1 MDEIVAEEVAV
12 LAGTSGVPAQVRWR
26 GRRYPVVGRP
36 VPWID
41 RSPWWA
47 WTAERLP
54 QVVEQPMWTVH
65 LAAPDT
71 GDIVEADL
79 SVTAGDWWRL
89 ERIRG

>member
-26 GRRYPVVGRP
+26 GHRYPVVGRP

-54 QVVEQPMWTVH
+54 QVVEQPMWTVR
-65 LAAPDT
+65 LAAPT
-71 GDIVEADL
+71 GDIVEAEL